1 MHISDFIL
9 SSKFQFVVIG
19 TNNKE
24 RIQKIKMSFRKK
36 KLTYIH
42 RSTEVF
48 NNACHRSQSSIL
60 QCYRDTKNITKGVNN
75 VTDRVHNVN
84 GARL

>member
-1 MHISDFIL
+1 MIL
-9 SSKFQFVVIG
+9 SYSSKFQFVVIS
-19 TNNKE
+19 TSNEE

-36 KLTYIH
+36 KMTYIH

-60 QCYRDTKNITKGVNN
+60 QSYWDTENITKGVNK
-75 VTDRVHNVN
+75 
-84 GARL
+84 